1 LDVVVEVLPG
11 VEHAGA
17 GVAWDGAG
25 LGGCGGGDGVNA
37 CSRSGGVGGVGFVAA
52 VVGVGLAVGLVVGV
66 LGEVARFAPP
76 TLANGK
82 VGARADVAVGATWG
96 GWDGGG
102 GRVRVWSLVGWWAG
116 WFV

>member
-1 LDVVVEVLPG
+1 MVRGLEGVSVLM
-11 VEHAGA
+11 VLTRAA
-17 GVAWDGAG
+17 A
-25 LGGCGGGDGVNA
+25 
-37 CSRSGGVGGVGFVAA
+37 RVGWAVGFVAA